1 MCGIARWE
9 PNARRRL
16 QDAALD
22 LFAARGYEQ
31 TTTAEIAATAGL
43 TERTFFRHFA
53 DKREVLFAGEA
64 AMQAA
69 LVAGVRTADGARLVE
84 AGLDAVAEELEPR
97 REELRRRAALI
108 TTHPALRER
117 ELIKQAATAQAL
129 AEALRERGVE
139 AGEAELSAEVAITL
153 LRVAFDRWLAASD
166 GTLRE
171 QLAEARAQLAGAIRM
186 FPANTSVG
194 S

>member
-1 MCGIARWE
+1 MWVIARWE

-22 LFAARGYEQ
+22 LFAERGYEQ
-31 TTTAEIAATAGL
+31 TTAAEIAAAAGL

-69 LVAGVRTADGARLVE
+69 LVAGVRDADRDPLAH
-84 AGLDAVAEELEPR
+84 GLDAVADELEPR

-108 TTHPALRER
+108 ASCPALRER
-117 ELIKQAATAQAL
+117 ELIKQADTAQAL
-129 AEALRERGVE
+129 AAALRDRGVD
-139 AGEAELSAEVAITL
+139 GREAELSAPVAIAL
-153 LRVAFDRWLAASD
+153 LSVAYDRWLAAD
-166 GTLRE
+166 GGTLRE